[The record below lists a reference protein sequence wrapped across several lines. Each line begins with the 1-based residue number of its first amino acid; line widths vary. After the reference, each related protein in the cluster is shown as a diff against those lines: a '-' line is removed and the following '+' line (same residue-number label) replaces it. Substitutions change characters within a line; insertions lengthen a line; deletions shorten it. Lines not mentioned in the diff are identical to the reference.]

1 VEKFCCSGARW
12 AEHDVGLTK
21 KTRKGDYIK
30 DYAVADFDGDG
41 AHDTVVCTF
50 DDPAEIFIYFQNDK
64 DNWQQRTHTY
74 SNGHEGLD
82 VGDLLRQ
89 RKEQQINSPRPKKGI
104 ERRLAKIKTQPNT

>member
-1 VEKFCCSGARW
+1 
-12 AEHDVGLTK
+12 LTK

-64 DNWQQRTHTY
+64 DNWQKKTHTY

-89 RKEQQINSPRPKKGI
+89 RKEQQINSPRPKRHRKAP
-104 ERRLAKIKTQPNT
+104 RQNQDSAKYLSLLPNRTTVDII